1 MARATHDAVT
11 MTRAIWALA
20 VVCLLAATG
29 AQPVRT
35 AEADAR
41 AVAQLADRQ
50 PALPAVAIARH
61 AALAVA
67 VRPEGAPPALP
78 LAVVATP
85 PALARRIAR
94 ASVIAPHRAH
104 TPGSAAVPTR
114 SARGPPV
121 G

>member
-1 MARATHDAVT
+1 M
-11 MTRAIWALA
+11 MRAIWALA

-29 AQPVRT
+29 AQPVRA

-41 AVAQLADRQ
+41 ATAQLTDRQ
-50 PALPAVAIARH
+50 PALPAVVAARH
-61 AALAVA
+61 AALVVA
-67 VRPEGAPPALP
+67 VRPEGTPPALP
-78 LAVVATP
+78 LAVLATP
-85 PALARRIAR
+85 PALALRVAR
-94 ASVIAPHRAH
+94 AIIVAPHRAH